1 MDTYD
6 EFLADGP
13 CNIRSPKGP
22 LFENLLGGGFTADFA
37 YETYNEIGS

>member
-13 CNIRSPKGP
+13 CNIRSPTGP
-22 LFENLLGGGFTADFA
+22 LVADGFGGFTADFA
-37 YETYNEIGS
+37 YNTYNEIGS